1 MIKLTQAIVL
11 AATASLMVVS
21 PPIASAT
28 PAESTEPAG
37 AAVMPLLSKFRACD
51 FTLERWVDAVGYARG
66 IAHLSTSGSTVTTT
80 VDMAT
85 AEPNTHYDVRVIQT
99 PRASIGC
106 APGAPGVI
114 TGSLQTDAGGTGS
127 TSLQGPMESNATGA
141 WVMVTRPSAFSQTPA
156 EFYSSTFIAS
166 I

>member
-1 MIKLTQAIVL
+1 MRKLTQAILL
-11 AATASLMVVS
+11 AAATLMIVSTA
-21 PPIASAT
+21 IASAS
-28 PAESTEPAG
+28 PAQSDESSGP
-37 AAVMPLLSKFRACD
+37 AVMPLSSKFRACD
-51 FTLERWVDAVGYARG
+51 FTLERWVNAVGYARG

-114 TGSLQTDAGGTGS
+114 TGSIQTDAGGTGS
-127 TSLQGPMESNATGA
+127 TSLQGPVESNATGA